1 MQLGI
6 TVVAEIARIPLPA
19 TSWDTGAALAIGMA
33 ASAGVLYVTIVATGR
48 RFNRLIEARTRAL
61 QREAEEHR
69 RTAAELRALQ
79 RTSSFLLQ
87 QAPIGITSTDASGVI
102 TAVNPAAVAIFG
114 APGAEAMIGLNLPAV
129 PQAVESGVSGVF
141 RRVLAG
147 RHSETFETTHRSS
160 WGREIELRIQV
171 VQLLDGEGNLIGTI
185 AMTEDVAERRMA
197 TLALAD
203 SEQRLAL
210 IVRHMPVMIFAFD
223 EAYHLLAW
231 NEECERVTGYTAA
244 ETLGRHDMFNLLF
257 PDDAYRTALLQS
269 MTSAQGM
276 YRDAETEIRCRDG
289 STRTIAWSS
298 LSLHAPVPGWAAW
311 GVGIDVTARKQ
322 AEAQLL
328 QAQKMESV
336 GRLAGGVAHDVN
348 NLMTAIIGHAELASI
363 ALPEIGSLRDD
374 LAEICATAERAG
386 EMAKQLLAFSRR
398 QVVEPAEVLLDELTV
413 SMRVML
419 SRLIGEDVQLV
430 MSAQPGL
437 WHVRVDPSQ
446 MQQVVLNLVVN
457 ARDAMPHGGMITVRT
472 DNVSEDGR
480 EFVRMTVSDTGAG
493 MDAETQQRI
502 FEPFFTTKGA
512 GIGSGLGLSTCYGIV
527 SQAGGSLEVDS
538 APGQGTTF
546 RIELP
551 RTEAPAVESEAPRG
565 DDAAAAGDATILLV
579 EDQDA
584 VRSFAVRALAAQGY
598 AVLEAR
604 NGVEALAVAC
614 RHAGHIDLVLS
625 DVVMPEMGGVELAAR
640 LHDSRPATRIMYM
653 SGFTGDQTI
662 PIPPSGHPVP
672 VLTKPF
678 TSAILVRRVRE
689 VLRSQAAP
697 LTAAG

>member
-1 MQLGI
+1 MRLGI
-6 TVVAEIARIPLPA
+6 TVLAEIAWIPVPRL
-19 TSWDTGAALAIGMA
+19 SWDTGAALAIGMA
-33 ASAGVLYVTIVATGR
+33 ASAIVIYATIAATGR
-48 RFNRLIEARTRAL
+48 RLRRLVEARAQAL

-79 RTSSFLLQ
+79 RTSSLLLQ
-87 QAPIGITSTDASGVI
+87 QAPLGITSTDADGII

-114 APGAEAMIGLNLPAV
+114 APSADAMIGVNLCTV
-129 PQAVESGVSGVF
+129 PQGIESGVSGVF
-141 RRVLAG
+141 QRVIESKQPEML
-147 RHSETFETTHRSS
+147 ETTHRSS
-160 WGREIELRIQV
+160 WGRDIELRIQV
-171 VQLLDGEGNLIGTI
+171 VPLLDEDGKLIGSL
-185 AMTEDVAERRMA
+185 AMSEDIAERRTA
-197 TLALAD
+197 TLALAE

-223 EAYHLLAW
+223 EENRLLAW
-231 NEECERVTGYTAA
+231 NEECERVTGYTAS
-244 ETLGRHDMFNLLF
+244 ETLGRADMFRLLF
-257 PDDAYRTALLQS
+257 PDGAYRTALVES
-269 MTSAQGM
+269 MAEVQGM
-276 YRDAETEIRCRDG
+276 YRDAETEIRCKDS

-298 LSLHAPVPGWAAW
+298 LSPHAPVPGWAAW

-363 ALPEIGSLRDD
+363 SLPETGTLRED
-374 LAEICATAERAG
+374 LSEICATAERAG

-398 QVVEPAEVLLDELTV
+398 QVVEPSEVLLDELTA
-413 SMRVML
+413 SMRLML

-430 MSAQPGL
+430 MSAEPGL

-446 MQQVVLNLVVN
+446 MQQVILNLVVN
-457 ARDAMPHGGMITVRT
+457 ARDAMPHGGAITVRAE
-472 DNVSEDGR
+472 NVAEGER
-480 EFVRMTVSDTGAG
+480 EFVRLTVSDTGAG

-512 GIGSGLGLSTCYGIV
+512 GIGTGLGLSTCYGII

-538 APGQGTTF
+538 AAGHGTMF

-551 RTEAPAVESEAPRG
+551 RTAAPPAPPAEAPDEAPA
-565 DDAAAAGDATILLV
+565 AGSGTILVV

-584 VRSFAVRALAAQGY
+584 VRSFAVRALEAQGY
-598 AVLEAR
+598 SVLEAR
-604 NGVEALAVAC
+604 NGVDALAVASE
-614 RHAGHIDLVLS
+614 HAGRIDLVLS

-640 LHDSRPATRIMYM
+640 LEEVRPDTLIMYM
-653 SGFTGDQTI
+653 SGFTGDKAI
-662 PIPPSGHPVP
+662 PVPPGGRAAP

-689 VLRSQAAP
+689 VLRGHAASERV
-697 LTAAG
+697 AG

>member
-1 MQLGI
+1 MRLGI
-6 TVVAEIARIPLPA
+6 TVLAEIARIPVPRL
-19 TSWDTGAALAIGMA
+19 SWDTGAALAIGMA
-33 ASAGVLYVTIVATGR
+33 ASAVVLYVTIAATGR
-48 RFNRLIEARTRAL
+48 RLNRLIEARTQAL

-79 RTSSFLLQ
+79 RTSSLLLQ
-87 QAPIGITSTDASGVI
+87 QAPLGITSTDADGTVI
-102 TAVNPAAVAIFG
+102 AANPAAAAIVG
-114 APGAEAMIGLNLPAV
+114 APSAEAMIGMNLPMV
-129 PQAVESGVSGVF
+129 PGGIESGISGAF
-141 RRVLAG
+141 QRVLATKEP
-147 RHSETFETTHRSS
+147 ETLETTHRSS
-160 WGREIELRIQV
+160 WGREIELRMQIV
-171 VQLLDGEGNLIGTI
+171 PLLNEDGDLIGSL
-185 AMTEDVAERRMA
+185 AMSEDIAERRTA
-197 TLALAD
+197 TLALAE

-210 IVRHMPVMIFAFD
+210 IVSHMPVMIFAFD
-223 EAYHLLAW
+223 DQRRLLAW
-231 NEECERVTGYTAA
+231 NDECERVTGYTAS
-244 ETLGRHDMFNLLF
+244 ETLGRADMFRLLF
-257 PDDAYRTALLQS
+257 PDESYRTSILQS
-269 MTSAQGM
+269 MASSQGM
-276 YRDAETEIRCRDG
+276 YRDAETEIRCKDG

-298 LSLHAPVPGWAAW
+298 LSPHAPVPGWAAW

-363 ALPEIGSLRDD
+363 ALPEIGTLRED
-374 LAEICATAERAG
+374 LSEICATAERAG

-398 QVVEPAEVLLDELTV
+398 QVVEPSEVLLDELTA

-430 MSAQPGL
+430 MSAEPGL

-457 ARDAMPHGGMITVRT
+457 ARDAMPHGGAITVRAE
-472 DNVSEDGR
+472 NVAERGAES
-480 EFVRMTVSDTGAG
+480 VRLTVSDTGAG

-512 GIGSGLGLSTCYGIV
+512 GIGTGLGLSTCYGII
-527 SQAGGSLEVDS
+527 SQAGGSLDVDS
-538 APGQGTTF
+538 APGHGTTF
-546 RIELP
+546 RVELP
-551 RTEAPAVESEAPRG
+551 RTAAPPAPPAEAPS
-565 DDAAAAGDATILLV
+565 DDTPGAGGGTILVV

-584 VRSFAVRALAAQGY
+584 VRSFAVRALEAQGY
-598 AVLEAR
+598 TVLEAR
-604 NGVEALAVAC
+604 NGVDALAVAC
-614 RHAGHIDLVLS
+614 GHAGRIDLVLS

-640 LHDSRPATRIMYM
+640 LDEVRPDTLVMYM
-653 SGFTGDQTI
+653 SGFTGDKAI
-662 PIPPSGHPVP
+662 PVPPDGRPAP

-689 VLRSQAAP
+689 ALRAQADSARA
-697 LTAAG
+697 TG